1 MEGGK
6 LTNPSQAVGWLEVA
20 LHPHLLLNSFP
31 SPFWLSSFP
40 SLLRSIP
47 SPAHFSISCPG
58 SFPRSLYLLLFPE
71 LCFPLTSCS
80 STCSTSRAVGGST
93 IPPKSYAPGAV
104 WLTCPAAFPSPSRWD
119 RRGSAASERRWVEG
133 KGERR
138 GCSKAAIPSGSLP
151 SQRWDT
157 QTACFFLQ
165 NGAPVLTWRGWLTS
179 RRGL

>member
-80 STCSTSRAVGGST
+80 STCSTSRAVPAHGLVGLYHPTKELCPGSCLAHLPCCLPVSPGG
-93 IPPKSYAPGAV
+93 IGGAQLPLNADGWKGRGNGGAAPRQRSLLA
-104 WLTCPAAFPSPSRWD
+104 L
-119 RRGSAASERRWVEG
+119 
-133 KGERR
+133 
-138 GCSKAAIPSGSLP
+138 SLP
-151 SQRWDT
+151 RGGTHRQRV
-157 QTACFFLQ
+157 FSSKMVPL
-165 NGAPVLTWRGWLTS
+165 S
-179 RRGL
+179 